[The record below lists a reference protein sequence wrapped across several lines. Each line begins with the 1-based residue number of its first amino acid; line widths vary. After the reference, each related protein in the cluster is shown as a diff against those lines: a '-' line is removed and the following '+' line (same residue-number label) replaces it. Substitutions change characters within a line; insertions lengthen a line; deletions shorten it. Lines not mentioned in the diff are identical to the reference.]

1 MKTRWIE
8 FRKRY
13 WDGRPARER
22 QVLAFSALLL
32 SPVIIYWLLWQPA
45 YTASAKL
52 RASVPVLRAQA
63 GQMRAQV
70 AEAEALRHRPRPA
83 VLDGGALKQA
93 IEASATRH
101 QLREAL
107 SSLDAAGP
115 HSARMTLVS
124 VPFEQWL
131 GWLRDLQR
139 ESHIRAE
146 SVSVTALPQPG
157 LVAVNATLTNGAG
170 Q

>member
-1 MKTRWIE
+1 MKARWIE
-8 FRKRY
+8 FRKRH
-13 WDGRPARER
+13 WDGRSARER
-22 QVLAFSALLL
+22 QVIVLSALLL
-32 SPVIIYWLLWQPA
+32 VPVVAYWLLWQPA

-52 RASVPVLRAQA
+52 RTSVPVLRAQA
-63 GQMRAQV
+63 DQMRVQV

-93 IEASATRH
+93 IDASATRH

-115 HSARMTLVS
+115 HSVRMTLASVS
-124 VPFEQWL
+124 FEQWL
-131 GWLRDLQR
+131 DWLRNLER

-146 SVSVTALPQPG
+146 SVSVTALPQLG
-157 LVAVNATLTNGAG
+157 LVAVNATLTNGAV

>member
-1 MKTRWIE
+1 MKARWIE
-8 FRKRY
+8 FRKRH
-13 WDGRPARER
+13 WDGRSMRER

-32 SPVIIYWLLWQPA
+32 LPVVAYWLLWQPA
-45 YTASAKL
+45 YSASTKL
-52 RASVPVLRAQA
+52 RATVPLLRAQA
-63 GQMRAQV
+63 EQMRAQV

-83 VLDGGALKQA
+83 VLDDGALKQA

-115 HSARMTLVS
+115 HSVRMTLVS

-131 GWLRDLQR
+131 GWLRDLER
-139 ESHIRAE
+139 ENHIRAE

>member
-1 MKTRWIE
+1 MKVRWVE
-8 FRKRY
+8 FRKRH
-13 WDGRPARER
+13 WDGRSMRER
-22 QVLAFSALLL
+22 QALTFSALLL
-32 SPVIIYWLLWQPA
+32 LPVIAYWLLWQPA
-45 YTASAKL
+45 YSASAKL

-63 GQMRAQV
+63 DQMRAQV
-70 AEAEALRHRPRPA
+70 AEAEALRHRSRPA
-83 VLDGGALKQA
+83 ALDAGTLKSA
-93 IEASATRH
+93 VEASATRH
-101 QLREAL
+101 QLHEAL

-115 HSARMTLVS
+115 HSVRMTLVS

-131 GWLRDLQR
+131 SWLRDLQR

-157 LVAVNATLTNGAG
+157 LVAINATLTNGAG